1 MPYTPATSTNTPET
15 ERTEGATPVCSSRRS
30 FLGLGAI
37 TASSYPRLLGAN
49 DRVQMGFIG
58 CGIIARWHL
67 ADFKAMPDVDIAATC
82 DAYLPRAEQCVAD
95 FSPQAKAYQDF
106 RRVLENKDIQA
117 VCISTPSHWHALMT
131 IMACAA
137 GKDVYVE
144 KPVTVCVK
152 EGRWMTEAA
161 RRYQR
166 VVQVGTQQR
175 SGAHYQKAATE
186 VLRGY
191 LGKIV
196 SIRSGSVRNCMPG
209 FGNPPDSAPPPG
221 MDWDLFVGPA
231 PMRPYNVNRGLY
243 NFRWFWDYD
252 GGQQTNMGTH
262 EMDIVLW
269 ALQVKGP
276 TSVCSFGGRY
286 ALQDNCE
293 VPDIQDSI
301 LEFPGGCTAVFSY
314 REASGGGR
322 GIPVLWFYGTKG
334 GMDLSRAG
342 YRVYPD
348 TRMPQNG
355 HIPAADKQPAIP
367 PDGPRQL
374 QGAAGDPGSLRA
386 GREPWIQ
393 PLEMGPSSTRY
404 GGMDLH
410 ARNFIDC
417 AKSRQ
422 RPNADIEGGH
432 YATAACHLANISLR
446 LGGRKLRWD
455 AEKEDFLDDR
465 EASAMLSRPY
475 RSPWDKE
482 LRSLGFG
489 A

>member
-1 MPYTPATSTNTPET
+1 MAGLIPSQSET
-15 ERTEGATPVCSSRRS
+15 GHDKGALSSSSRRT
-30 FLGLGAI
+30 FLGALSA
-37 TASSYPRLLGAN
+37 ASYNRLSGAN
-49 DRVQMGFIG
+49 DRVQLGFIG
-58 CGIIARWHL
+58 CGIIARQHL
-67 ADFKAMPDVDIAATC
+67 TDFKALPDVDIAATC
-82 DAYLPRAEQCVAD
+82 DAYMPRAEQCAAD
-95 FSPQAKAYQDF
+95 FNPRAKAYQDF
-106 RRVLENKDIQA
+106 RRVIENKDIQA

-144 KPVTVCVK
+144 KPMTVCVK
-152 EGRWMTEAA
+152 EGRWMIEAA
-161 RRYQR
+161 RRYKR

-186 VLRGY
+186 LLRGY

-196 SIRSGSVRNCMPG
+196 SIRSGSVRNCSPG
-209 FGNPPDSAPPPG
+209 FGRPPDSAPPPG

-269 ALQVKGP
+269 ALQAKGP

-293 VPDIQDSI
+293 VPDTQDS
-301 LEFPGGCTAVFSY
+301 LFEFPGGCTAAFTY
-314 REASGGGR
+314 REASVGGQSV
-322 GIPVLWFYGTKG
+322 PVLWFFGSKG
-334 GMDLSRAG
+334 GMEISRAG

-348 TRMPQNG
+348 NKMPKNG

-374 QGAAGDPGSLRA
+374 LSGEK
-386 GREPWIQ
+386 REPWID
-393 PLEMGPSSTRY
+393 PLEMGPSSTVY
-404 GGMDLH
+404 GGTDIH
-410 ARNFIDC
+410 ARNFVDC
-417 AKSRQ
+417 IKSRQ
-422 RPNADIEGGH
+422 LPNADVEGGH

-455 AEKEDFLDDR
+455 AEKEDFVGDR
-465 EASAMLSRPY
+465 EASAMLVRPY
-475 RSPWDKE
+475 RSPWDNE
-482 LRSLGFG
+482 LRSLMLG